1 MRDEGT
7 ETGHGVVGTE
17 KCRTGGRRARRW
29 TGLGVAA
36 AAALLGADAA
46 AAATEGCPTFFPDFR
61 CVRQAR
67 PEGSVMPMSFPYLFE
82 DPYITTGLNFVGIWH
97 EFPRESAFQG
107 GQVGVLALQARLAIT
122 EDVAFI
128 ATKDGF
134 SFFDLNSKLPGTN
147 TTVLDDEAG
156 FFNIGLGFKAKVW
169 EWQGDGRSAIVT
181 PSLRYEIPV
190 GARDVYQGH
199 DDGILIPAV
208 SAAYQDGG
216 WHVIGG
222 LGGQAGIDGD
232 KTGSNVFYN
241 LHVDHAFEVDHDVVR
256 YVVPFIELSGI
267 HYVDS
272 GDGSRNISTE
282 LGSLE
287 LETAT
292 TALGLNTFEGADVAN
307 LGSRNMGGDDL
318 VTMAWGV
325 RVPLPYGLDFGVSY
339 ERPLSTREDIFEQR
353 VTVMLGWEL

>member
-7 ETGHGVVGTE
+7 EAGHGVVGDE
-17 KCRTGGRRARRW
+17 KRRTGGRRTRRW

-36 AAALLGADAA
+36 VAALLGADTA
-46 AAATEGCPTFFPDFR
+46 AAATEGCPTLFPDFR

-67 PEGSVMPMSFPYLFE
+67 PDGSVMPMSFPFLFE

-97 EFPRESAFQG
+97 EFPDGSAFDG
-107 GQVGVLALQARLAIT
+107 GQIGVLALQARLAIT

-134 SFFDLNSKLPGTN
+134 GFLDPDNPI
-147 TTVLDDEAG
+147 LDDDAG

-169 EWQGDGRSAIVT
+169 EWQGDDRSAIVT

-208 SAAYQDGG
+208 SVAYQHGG

-222 LGGQAGIDGD
+222 LGGQAPIDGD
-232 KTGSNVFYN
+232 KNTGNIFYN
-241 LHVDHAFEVDHDVVR
+241 LHVDHAFEVGHDVVR
-256 YVVPFIELSGI
+256 YVVPFIELNGI

-272 GDGSRNISTE
+272 GDGSRNLNTE
-282 LGSLE
+282 LGELE
-287 LETAT
+287 LDQATA
-292 TALGLNTFEGADVAN
+292 ALGLNSFEGVDVAN
-307 LGSRNMGGDDL
+307 LGARNMGGDDF

-339 ERPLSTREDIFEQR
+339 ERPLSNRKDIWEQR